1 MNIEVAYFSRPRYLF
16 KVDRSAYF
24 PVPKCDG
31 AMVDF
36 ELRPAAARPQLPITD
51 AQFLSLVRPRTVC
64 ILTMF
69 RGMATMD
76 LSSINRRDEAGFVEG
91 SDATP
96 IDGRAQ
102 CSWSCC

>member
-36 ELRPAAARPQLPITD
+36 DLRSAAARPQLPMTD
-51 AQFLSLVRPRTVC
+51 AQFLGLVRRYNNDIASRRALGSEARTS
-64 ILTMF
+64 T
-69 RGMATMD
+69 GMCTACD
-76 LSSINRRDEAGFVEG
+76 
-91 SDATP
+91 
-96 IDGRAQ
+96 
-102 CSWSCC
+102 

>member
-36 ELRPAAARPQLPITD
+36 ELRPAAARPQLPMTD
-51 AQFLSLVRPRTVC
+51 AQFLGLVRLCNNCCVVMRHVQGRTARTAAC
-64 ILTMF
+64 
-69 RGMATMD
+69 
-76 LSSINRRDEAGFVEG
+76 
-91 SDATP
+91 
-96 IDGRAQ
+96 AQ
-102 CSWSCC
+102 HCNAANLL